1 MENITLEQFNY
12 IAEIV
17 ASVAVIASLIY
28 VAVQIRQNTSTNK
41 LIAAQNLS
49 HGVRDGT
56 AIAAAN
62 SDLAD
67 IHLRGMKDVESLSP
81 PERHQFYMYL
91 NNTYRVYESALY
103 QHTQGVVDEP
113 VFTAII
119 GNMHIAMKTLGYQA
133 FWRERKS
140 IFSKEFQDYY
150 ESDTEGLINV
160 MDAYRETAPDSV

>member
-28 VAVQIRQNTSTNK
+28 VAIQIRQNTATNK
-41 LIAAQNLS
+41 LISAQNLS
-49 HGVRDGT
+49 HEVRAGS

-62 SDLAD
+62 SYLAD

-81 PERHQFYMYL
+81 SERHQFYLYL

-113 VFTAII
+113 VFNAITS
-119 GNMHIAMKTLGYQA
+119 NMHIGMKTPGYQS
-133 FWRERKS
+133 FWNERKS
-140 IFSKEFQDYY
+140 IFSKEFQDFY
-150 ESDTEGLINV
+150 ESDSGGHVSVL
-160 MDAYRETAPDSV
+160 DSYQEKGSAR